1 MDYQRLSKAT
11 SKDVAL
17 LAGVSQATVSRVF
30 SSYPGL
36 SPKIRKKV
44 LEAATVLN
52 YQPNAFA
59 RNLVTSSSNF
69 IGIVK
74 GYTRN
79 SAFNE
84 MLSELMQ
91 NIQKSNRQVI
101 YFETEKGQP
110 IDDLATHI
118 LQYQIEGLI
127 LLYANLSSELT
138 ASCQKR
144 GIPVLQALRYSTSAK
159 TNVVLPNNYKAAEDA
174 ATLFVE
180 KGFRNFFY
188 LGGDVNSSSN
198 MERQFGF
205 LRKLQTY
212 GFPEPLI
219 YQGDY
224 TYESGVAAVR
234 AMVRNMPLPCA
245 ILCANDLM
253 AFGAMD
259 TLKYEFSLTIGKD
272 VMMIGFDNIFMGEW
286 PTYSLTTFSQ
296 PITLMAKDAVT
307 LLLDNIKDK
316 ERAPVEKR
324 YALQLIERDSTKT
337 T

>member
-1 MDYQRLSKAT
+1 MD
-11 SKDVAL
+11 
-17 LAGVSQATVSRVF
+17 
-30 SSYPGL
+30 
-36 SPKIRKKV
+36 
-44 LEAATVLN
+44 AAKVLN

-79 SAFNE
+79 TMFNE
-84 MLSELMQ
+84 VLSELVQ
-91 NIQKSNRQVI
+91 NIQKANRQII
-101 YFETEKGQP
+101 YFETEKGQV
-110 IDDLATHI
+110 IDDLSTHI

-180 KGFRNFFY
+180 KGFKNFFY

-198 MERQFGF
+198 MERHFGF
-205 LRKLQTY
+205 TKRLQTL
-212 GFPEPLI
+212 GFPEPMI

-224 TYESGVAAVR
+224 TYESGVAAMR
-234 AMVRNMPLPCA
+234 FSAKNMQLPCA
-245 ILCANDLM
+245 MLCANDLM

-259 TLKYEFSLTIGKD
+259 TLKYEFGYAIGKD
-272 VMMIGFDNIFMGEW
+272 VAIIGFDNIFMSEW

-296 PITLMAKDAVT
+296 PTSLMAKDGVT
-307 LLLDNIKDK
+307 LLLNNINDK
-316 ERAPVEKR
+316 NLAPVEKR
-324 YALQLIERDSTKT
+324 YSLQLIERNSTKAG
-337 T
+337 